1 MYGFFAYL
9 SRLRYIPRWGLMRN
23 SEPENVQEHS
33 YMTAVLAHALAAV
46 RRDVFGGDADPDAAA
61 AAALFHDAPEVFTG
75 DMPTPVKYFDPVL
88 RSAYGKVEQAA
99 ADRLLSALPAPLRPV
114 YGPLVREEQERELV
128 KAADKLAAY
137 LKCVTELHAGNE
149 EFRRA
154 GDQTL
159 AALRAMALP
168 EIDYFLQNLL
178 PAFTLNLDELEE
190 QHSQKTE
197 ENQGS

>member
-9 SRLRYIPRWGLMRN
+9 SRLRYISRWGLMRN

-33 YMTAVLAHALAAV
+33 YMTAVLAHALAAI
-46 RRDVFGGDADPDAAA
+46 RRDVFGGEADPDAAA

-99 ADRLLSALPAPLRPV
+99 SDRLLNSLPEPLRPV
-114 YGPLVREEQERELV
+114 YGPMVREEQERELV
-128 KAADKLAAY
+128 KAADKLSAY

-159 AALRAMALP
+159 AALRAMDLP

-190 QHSQKTE
+190 QHSRKNE

>member
-9 SRLRYIPRWGLMRN
+9 SRLRYISRWGLMRN

-33 YMTAVLAHALAAV
+33 YMTAVLAHALAAI

-154 GDQTL
+154 GGQTL
-159 AALRAMALP
+159 AALRAMDLP

-190 QHSQKTE
+190 QHSQKAE
-197 ENQGS
+197 ENQSS